1 MAWRCPTRIVMHA
14 GALADA
20 LPGAVAS
27 QGRVAAVVTDSAL
40 ARTPWVEATQR
51 ALRAGDVAVPLTWDA
66 VEANPRHTTVDKLAL
81 ALAECK
87 ADVVVALGGGSVIDA
102 AKAAAVLVRNR
113 EVDTCIKLEG
123 RERFKAPPLPLVAVP
138 TTCGTGSEVTWVSV
152 VTHAEQRRK
161 FSIKGHAMF
170 PRIAVVDADVIHTLP
185 ESTMVYTSVDALTH
199 AVEAMLCCKGV
210 RNEVS
215 DALACQ
221 AVALIMTHLPLLRGC
236 RDPQNRDRA
245 ACAALMRA
253 STLAG
258 MAFGSA
264 DVGAVHCLSET
275 VGGLFD
281 VPHGLG
287 NAVFLPRVLRHHARR
302 EALFASLHRGEKG
315 HVAETLARLTHACRD
330 TPYGDVPGGFL
341 AMVQRLCSDFGI
353 PSVEEL
359 RLPTHQYPAIADL
372 AVANGSNG
380 SNPSGPLT
388 RDDYLAI
395 LSDNT

>member
-1 MAWRCPTRIVMHA
+1 MAWRCPTRIIMHA
-14 GALADA
+14 GALAEA

-27 QGRVAAVVTDSAL
+27 QGRVAALITDSAL
-40 ARTPWVEATQR
+40 AQTPWVEAAQR
-51 ALRAGDVAVPLTWDA
+51 ALHAGDVAVPLTFDA
-66 VEANPRHTTVDKLAL
+66 VEANPRHTTVDKLAR
-81 ALAECK
+81 ALGECK

-102 AKAAAVLVRNR
+102 AKAAAVLVRNPN
-113 EVDTCIKLEG
+113 VDTCVKLEG
-123 RERFKAPPLPLVAVP
+123 RERFRVPPLPLLAVP

-161 FSIKGHAMF
+161 FSVKGHAMF
-170 PRIAVVDADVIHTLP
+170 PSIAVVDADVIHTLP
-185 ESTMVYTSVDALTH
+185 ERTMVYTSVDALTH

-215 DALACQ
+215 DALAER
-221 AVALIMTHLPLLRGC
+221 AIELIMQHLPLMRGN

-302 EALFASLHRGEKG
+302 EAMFAPRGEAG
-315 HVAETLARLTHACRD
+315 HVAEVLRRLTHVCRD
-330 TPYGDVPGGFL
+330 TPYGDASGGFL

-359 RLPTHQYPAIADL
+359 RLPVHEHPAIAAL

-380 SNPSGPLT
+380 SNPHGPLT
-388 RDDYLAI
+388 REDYLAI
-395 LSDNT
+395 LSDT

>member
-1 MAWRCPTRIVMHA
+1 MAWRCPTRIIMHA
-14 GALADA
+14 GALAEA

-27 QGRVAAVVTDSAL
+27 QGRVAAVVTDRAL
-40 ARTPWVEATQR
+40 ARTPWVEAAQR
-51 ALRAGDVAVPLTWDA
+51 ALRAGDVAVPLTFDA

-81 ALAECK
+81 ALKECK

-102 AKAAAVLVRNR
+102 AKAAAVLVRNPDLDSC
-113 EVDTCIKLEG
+113 VQLEG
-123 RERFKAPPLPLVAVP
+123 RERFTVPPLPLVACP

-152 VTHAEQRRK
+152 VTHTEQRRK

-170 PRIAVVDADVIHTLP
+170 PRIAVVDADVVLTLP
-185 ESTMVYTSVDALTH
+185 ESTMVYTSIDALTH
-199 AVEAMLCCKGV
+199 AVEAMLCCRGV

-215 DALACQ
+215 DALAER
-221 AVALIMTHLPLLRGC
+221 AIELIMANLPLMRGS

-275 VGGLFD
+275 IGGLYD

-302 EALFASLHRGEKG
+302 EALFAPRGEAG
-315 HVAETLARLTHACRD
+315 HVAEVLKRLTHVCRD
-330 TPYGDVPGGFL
+330 TPYGDMPGGFL

-359 RLPTHQYPAIADL
+359 RLPAQEFSHVS
-372 AVANGSNG
+372 AVAVMNGSNG
-380 SNPSGPLT
+380 SNPHGALT

-395 LSDNT
+395 LSDTI